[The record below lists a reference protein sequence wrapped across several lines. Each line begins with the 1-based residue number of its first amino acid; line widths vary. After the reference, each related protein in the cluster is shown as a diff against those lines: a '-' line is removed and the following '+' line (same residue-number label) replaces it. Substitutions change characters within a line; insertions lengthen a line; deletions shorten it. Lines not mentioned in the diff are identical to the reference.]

1 MRNLD
6 IIAEE
11 LFNKIRGRFPSIT
24 IGNSEGKVTNIPKEA
39 RYYDFDFK
47 EGERNLGKVSVSI
60 DENNIAVMYSNDF
73 VTQEDTITKNSW
85 YDFLKELRVFAKKRM
100 LNFDTRDINKTNLDK
115 RDYQFLAANRN
126 DIMESTMYGTSK
138 TSYQNVGGARL
149 AIRHSS
155 PVNPERR
162 TQHVGSIYIESAE
175 GERFKYPYKHLNG
188 ARAMARHVAEGGNPY
203 DDFGK
208 HIVRLSEELAKLKK
222 FKSYMGRSAV
232 MAESLK
238 EYVDVVKDRA
248 NTIKKEITNLQKTKY
263 YQEAVEVYEEPVL
276 EEVPTDV
283 AENWIDQLT
292 IKQFNEE
299 LKDVFPYIYNLIGE
313 ALKAK
318 SLGPEDIVDEGYMA
332 GYKKYSCCDCGDT
345 MHVPTTTCK
354 HDSHDE
360 TGSWWQDKDGNGIND
375 RVQEGIKTPG
385 DSHYY
390 KEKALELAKKDGI
403 MNPSYKELM
412 DYIDKA
418 MSLDEKSPVDDLE
431 VGLPAESYKVKEGDN
446 MYRIYKKFKFDN
458 FQGRSMQ
465 EAIESIMELNP
476 DIEDPAMI
484 QPGMVIKMPYFMGG
498 GPDGATRGMPSGFTN
513 YDEQIESAFENDM
526 GQFGNIDIDPEKPE
540 IPVTEFIMSM
550 YDKETGNFPKGETAV
565 LTAVEKDYGEKFIE
579 PSKQFIERMTT
590 LFAGK
595 KQRSDQEAFDT
606 SFAECIQEAEV
617 QCKEGEYYCRESK
630 MCKPIPKG
638 YKVMPDGELV
648 KDAPME
654 DLKRLSGL

>member
-1 MRNLD
+1 MRNLN

-24 IGNSEGKVTNIPKEA
+24 IGNSEGKVTNVPKEA

-47 EGERNLGKVSVSI
+47 EGSRNLGKVSVSI

-238 EYVDVVKDRA
+238 DYVDVVKERA
-248 NTIKKEITNLQKTKY
+248 NSIKREITNLQKTKF
-263 YQEAVEVYEEPVL
+263 YQEAVSVYEEPVL

-299 LKDVFPYIYNLIGE
+299 LKDVFPYIYNLVSE
-313 ALKAK
+313 AMKAK
-318 SLGPEDIVDEGYMA
+318 ALGPDDIVDEGYMA
-332 GYKKYSCCDCGDT
+332 GYKKYSCCDCADT
-345 MHVPTTTCK
+345 MHMPTTNCK

-375 RVQEGIKTPG
+375 RVQEGIK
-385 DSHYY
+385 
-390 KEKALELAKKDGI
+390 
-403 MNPSYKELM
+403 
-412 DYIDKA
+412 
-418 MSLDEKSPVDDLE
+418 SPVDDLE
-431 VGLPAESYKVKEGDN
+431 VGLPAESYKVQEGDN
-446 MYRIYKKFKFDN
+446 MYRIYKKFKYDN
-458 FQGRSMQ
+458 FQGHSMKD
-465 EAIESIMELNP
+465 AIESIMELNP
-476 DIEDPAMI
+476 DIKDPAMI

-513 YDEQIESAFENDM
+513 YDEEIEAAFENNM
-526 GQFGNIDIDPEKPE
+526 GQFGSVDMEPEKPQ

-550 YDKETGNFPKGETAV
+550 YDRETGNFPKGETAV

-595 KQRSDQEAFDT
+595 TQDSTQDAFDA
-606 SFAECIQEAEV
+606 SFAECIQEAEGK
-617 QCKEGEYYCRESK
+617 CKEGEYYCRESQ

-638 YKVMPDGELV
+638 YHVMPDGELM
-648 KDAPME
+648 KDGQME
-654 DLKRLSGL
+654 DLKRLSGV

>member
-318 SLGPEDIVDEGYMA
+318 ALGPEDIE
-332 GYKKYSCCDCGDT
+332 
-345 MHVPTTTCK
+345 
-354 HDSHDE
+354 
-360 TGSWWQDKDGNGIND
+360 
-375 RVQEGIKTPG
+375 EGIKTPG

-595 KQRSDQEAFDT
+595 KQHSDQEAFDT

-617 QCKEGEYYCRESK
+617 QCKEGEYYCRESQ

>member
-1 MRNLD
+1 MRNLN

-24 IGNSEGKVTNIPKEA
+24 IGNSEGKVTNVPKEA

-47 EGERNLGKVSVSI
+47 EGSRNLGKVSVSI

-238 EYVDVVKDRA
+238 DYVDVVKERA
-248 NTIKKEITNLQKTKY
+248 NSIKREITNLQKTKF
-263 YQEAVEVYEEPVL
+263 YQEAVSVYEEPVL

-299 LKDVFPYIYNLIGE
+299 LKDVFPYIYNLVSE
-313 ALKAK
+313 AMKAK
-318 SLGPEDIVDEGYMA
+318 ALGPDDIVDEGYMA
-332 GYKKYSCCDCGDT
+332 GYKKYSCCDCADT
-345 MHVPTTTCK
+345 MHMPTTNCK

-375 RVQEGIKTPG
+375 RV
-385 DSHYY
+385 
-390 KEKALELAKKDGI
+390 
-403 MNPSYKELM
+403 
-412 DYIDKA
+412 
-418 MSLDEKSPVDDLE
+418 DEKSPVDDLE
-431 VGLPAESYKVKEGDN
+431 VGLPAESYKVQEGDN
-446 MYRIYKKFKFDN
+446 MYRIYKKFKYDN
-458 FQGRSMQ
+458 FQGHSMKD
-465 EAIESIMELNP
+465 AIESIMELNP
-476 DIEDPAMI
+476 DIKDPAMI

-513 YDEQIESAFENDM
+513 YDEEIEAAFENNM
-526 GQFGNIDIDPEKPE
+526 GQFGSVNMEPEKPQ

-550 YDKETGNFPKGETAV
+550 YDRETGNFPKGETAV

-595 KQRSDQEAFDT
+595 TQDSTQDAFDA
-606 SFAECIQEAEV
+606 SFAECIQEAEGK
-617 QCKEGEYYCRESK
+617 CKEGEYYCRESQ
-630 MCKPIPKG
+630 MCKPIPRG
-638 YKVMPDGELV
+638 YHVMPDGELM
-648 KDAPME
+648 KDGQME
-654 DLKRLSGL
+654 DLKRLSGV

>member
-318 SLGPEDIVDEGYMA
+318 ALGPEDIE
-332 GYKKYSCCDCGDT
+332 
-345 MHVPTTTCK
+345 
-354 HDSHDE
+354 
-360 TGSWWQDKDGNGIND
+360 
-375 RVQEGIKTPG
+375 EGIKTPG

-403 MNPSYKELM
+403 MNPSY
-412 DYIDKA
+412 
-418 MSLDEKSPVDDLE
+418 
-431 VGLPAESYKVKEGDN
+431 N
-446 MYRIYKKFKFDN
+446 R
-458 FQGRSMQ
+458 
-465 EAIESIMELNP
+465 
-476 DIEDPAMI
+476 
-484 QPGMVIKMPYFMGG
+484 
-498 GPDGATRGMPSGFTN
+498 T
-513 YDEQIESAFENDM
+513 
-526 GQFGNIDIDPEKPE
+526 
-540 IPVTEFIMSM
+540 
-550 YDKETGNFPKGETAV
+550 
-565 LTAVEKDYGEKFIE
+565 
-579 PSKQFIERMTT
+579 
-590 LFAGK
+590 
-595 KQRSDQEAFDT
+595 
-606 SFAECIQEAEV
+606 
-617 QCKEGEYYCRESK
+617 
-630 MCKPIPKG
+630 
-638 YKVMPDGELV
+638 
-648 KDAPME
+648 
-654 DLKRLSGL
+654 

>member
-24 IGNSEGKVTNIPKEA
+24 IGNMEGKVTNKPKEA
-39 RYYDFDFK
+39 RYFDFDYM
-47 EGERNLGKVSVSI
+47 ESGRNLGKVSVSL
-60 DENNIAVMYSNDF
+60 DDKNIAVMYSNDF
-73 VTQEDTITKNSW
+73 VTQEDTLTKNAW
-85 YDFLKELRVFAKKRM
+85 YDFLKEIRVFAKKRM

-149 AIRHSS
+149 AIKHSN

-162 TQHVGSIYIESAE
+162 TQHINSIYIESAE

-203 DDFGK
+203 DQFGK

-238 EYVDVVKDRA
+238 DYVEVVKERA
-248 NTIKKEITNLQKTKY
+248 NTIRREITNLQKTKY
-263 YQEAVEVYEEPVL
+263 YHEAFDSYEEPVL
-276 EEVPTDV
+276 EDVPTDV

-299 LKDVFPYIYNLIGE
+299 LKDVFPYIYKLVSE
-313 ALKAK
+313 ATKAK
-318 SLGPEDIVDEGYMA
+318 EIALEDLVD
-332 GYKKYSCCDCGDT
+332 
-345 MHVPTTTCK
+345 
-354 HDSHDE
+354 
-360 TGSWWQDKDGNGIND
+360 
-375 RVQEGIKTPG
+375 EGIKTPG

-403 MNPSYKELM
+403 MNPSYGELM
-412 DYIDKA
+412 DYIKKA
-418 MSLDEKSPVDDLE
+418 MSIDEKSPVDDLE
-431 VGLPAESYKVKEGDN
+431 VGLPAETYKVKEGDN
-446 MYRIYKKFKFDN
+446 MYRIYKKFKYEN
-458 FQGRSMQ
+458 FQGHSMKD
-465 EAIESIMELNP
+465 AIESIMELNP
-476 DIEDPAMI
+476 DIKDPSMI
-484 QPGMVIKMPYFMGG
+484 MPGMVIKMPYFMGG

-513 YDEQIESAFENDM
+513 YDEEIDDTFEKAM
-526 GQFGNIDIDPEKPE
+526 GQFGNIEVEPEKPQ

-550 YDKETGNFPKGETAV
+550 FDRETNNFPKGETAI
-565 LTAVEKDYGEKFIE
+565 LTAVEKDYGEQFIE
-579 PSKQFIERMTT
+579 PSKQFMERLTT
-590 LFAGK
+590 LTAGH
-595 KQRSDQEAFDT
+595 KQKEFDT
-606 SFAECIQEAEV
+606 AFEDHVLEGYGRYHYKKVDGGWEYKGKVYSTEKQARNAESRN
-617 QCKEGEYYCRESK
+617 K
-630 MCKPIPKG
+630 
-638 YKVMPDGELV
+638 
-648 KDAPME
+648 
-654 DLKRLSGL
+654 LKRMSKGEDHKDQDGSPVTDPFGKPFKKTEGLQDVLKLAGI